1 MKNISFLSENFQFL
15 EVKFS
20 IYFNRRVFVRERLG
34 NPVILAGE
42 FNLIFDTSVDTL
54 CYRNVN
60 NPQVRNKVIEVITDC
75 GLIDCWRELNAK
87 KLSFIWTR
95 PNSNKRARLDYI
107 LTSEECFSDIDDANI
122 LPG

>member
-20 IYFNRRVFVRERLG
+20 IYLNRRVFVRERLG

-75 GLIDCWRELNAK
+75 GLIDCWRELNAE
-87 KLSFIWTR
+87 KLSFTWTR
-95 PNSNKRARLDYI
+95 PNSIKRARLDYI